1 MMPVL
6 KRRRLG
12 TWSALLALVLGGC
25 SAPQAGNQP
34 AGETPT
40 VVAAFYPLEYV
51 SAAVAG
57 EHAEVIG
64 LTQAGVE
71 PHDLELTSNQIQ
83 DLLSSDLLVFAGE
96 GFQPAVEDLLDQV
109 QGEKLDVLEGL
120 NLVEGSDDHNDHGE
134 DEGQEGHEEL
144 DPHVWLDPIRMADI
158 TRSVQQTLAT
168 LDPEHAAEFE
178 ANAERLI
185 AQLEEL
191 DQEFQQGLGSCSR
204 REIVTSHAAFGYLA
218 DRYDLEQH
226 AVSGLDPGSEASP
239 RQLQELAETVRNRG
253 VTTIFFER
261 LVPKDLA
268 ETLARETGT
277 TTAALDPIESRPQD
291 GDYLSAMRT
300 NLAELRQALD
310 CE

>member
-1 MMPVL
+1 MMSVPG
-6 KRRRLG
+6 RRLG

-25 SAPQAGNQP
+25 SAPQAGDRP

-40 VVAAFYPLEYV
+40 VVAAFYPLEFV

-71 PHDLELTSNQIQ
+71 PHDLELTSGQIQ
-83 DLLSSDLLVFAGE
+83 DVLASDLLVFAGE
-96 GFQPAVEDLLDQV
+96 GFQPAVEDLLGQV

-120 NLVEGSDDHNDHGE
+120 DLMDGSDEPDERGE
-134 DEGQEGHEEL
+134 DEGREGREL

-168 LDPEHAAEFE
+168 LDPEHALELE
-178 ANAERLI
+178 ANADRLVVE
-185 AQLEEL
+185 LEEL
-191 DQEFQQGLGSCSR
+191 DREFQRGLGSCSR

-218 DRYDLEQH
+218 DRYELEQH

-239 RQLQELAETVRNRG
+239 RQLQELAEIVRDKG

-277 TTAALDPIESRPQD
+277 TTAALDPIETRPQD

-300 NLAELRQALD
+300 NLAELRRALD